1 MQTMFINYNLHTAP
15 YIINILVCFLI
26 MYGVCRFSSIKL
38 KVLVIRLLLWSIYGQ
53 HMVTIFQIES
63 SFTIFEVY
71 HFNSIYCFA
80 SHKMRI
86 VGLNLFNWYRF
97 QTKFLELVDIYN
109 LMTLTSARVHC
120 VNCVRPRFQSM
131 TFRVVA
137 LISLTA

>member
-1 MQTMFINYNLHTAP
+1 
-15 YIINILVCFLI
+15 
-26 MYGVCRFSSIKL
+26 
-38 KVLVIRLLLWSIYGQ
+38 
-53 HMVTIFQIES
+53 MVNIFQIES
-63 SFTIFEVY
+63 NFIIFEVY
-71 HFNSIYCFA
+71 HFNYINCFA
-80 SHKMRI
+80 SHKMDI
-86 VGLNLFNWYRF
+86 DFFLYRF